1 MPKSLRADAARNRDR
16 LLSAAEA
23 VFAERGLD
31 APLEEIARRAGVSIG
46 TLYNHFPG
54 RDDLMARVFAG
65 RLATALDRVTT
76 DALATDD
83 PWDGFV
89 SYVTGLLDLH
99 ASDQGLSDALAQR
112 RPVPADIVATCARS
126 AGQASEIVA
135 RAHESGRL
143 RPDFTDA
150 DLGGL
155 VLSFSHVI
163 RETRADNP
171 GVWRRLLAF
180 HLDGLRAE
188 AAHPIDVP
196 PRDDDAITRWARG
209 A

>member
-1 MPKSLRADAARNRDR
+1 MPKPLRADAARNRDR

-54 RDDLMARVFAG
+54 RGDLTARVFAD
-65 RLATALDRVTT
+65 RLAGALDRVTA
-76 DALATDD
+76 DALANAD

-89 SYVTGLLDLH
+89 AYVTGLLDLH

-112 RPVPADIVATCARS
+112 RPVPADIVATCARG
-126 AGQASEIVA
+126 AAQASEIVA
-135 RAHESGRL
+135 RAHASGRL
-143 RPDFTDA
+143 RPDFTTA

-163 RETRADNP
+163 RETRATDP
-171 GVWRRLLAF
+171 GIWRRLLAF
-180 HLDGLRAE
+180 HLDGLRTE

-196 PRDDDAITRWARG
+196 LRDDDAITRWARG
-209 A
+209 V